1 MINMPTDG
9 QQRQRSRITNAALE
23 GISDQYGL
31 INRISQ
37 SPPHRMYSMI
47 TSDSLAY
54 GIDFRDHANCSRIE
68 SAQPGEEIQVLV
80 YPEHEPLA
88 DSLRVKGRRS
98 QDGALF
104 FVEITTADGQH
115 FFEWE
120 YPLLKLVSQL
130 LRPLREKT
138 QRQPLRAQAP
148 QERSDELRGSCEPDL
163 FPATAGAVEATTE
176 PHH

>member
-1 MINMPTDG
+1 MPTDD
-9 QQRQRSRITNAALE
+9 QQRQRSRIINAAVE
-23 GISDQYGL
+23 GVSDQCGL
-31 INRISQ
+31 ISLISQ

-54 GIDFRDHANCSRIE
+54 GIDFRDRANCSRIE
-68 SAQPGEEIQVLV
+68 SAQPGEEIPVLV

-130 LRPLREKT
+130 LRPLREQT
-138 QRQPLRAQAP
+138 QRQPLRAQVP
-148 QERSDELRGSCEPDL
+148 QERSGELRGRSGPEL
-163 FPATAGAVEATTE
+163 SKVR
-176 PHH
+176 